1 MDFSTL
7 LVNVVFW
14 GLLLTVIWLVVGSRT
29 STAYFSAYLSLI
41 KRNYLPILKMW
52 YAKKRANR
60 A

>member
-14 GLLLTVIWLVVGSRT
+14 GLLLTVLWLVVSSNI

-41 KRNYLPILKMW
+41 KRNYLPIFIMW
-52 YAKKRANR
+52 YAKKLANR